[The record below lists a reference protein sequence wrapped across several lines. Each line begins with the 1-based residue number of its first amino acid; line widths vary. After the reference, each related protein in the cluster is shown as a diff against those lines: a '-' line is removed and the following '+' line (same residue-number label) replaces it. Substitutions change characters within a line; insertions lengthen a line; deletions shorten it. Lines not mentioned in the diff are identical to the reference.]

1 MSTIVKARRTAAER
15 RGRWA
20 ERLCMLRLNLTGWRI
35 LARRHTAP
43 RGTGL
48 GEIDIV
54 AKRGRVIA
62 FIEVKARP
70 RRDLGLLAVSTGQQ
84 RRIARAAAVFLARRP
99 DLADCSARFDVM
111 IVGPGLWP
119 YRLTNAWEIDNPAR

>member
-1 MSTIVKARRTAAER
+1 MSAGAKARHQAAER

-20 ERLCMLRLNLTGWRI
+20 ERMCIIRLAVTGWRI
-35 LARRHTAP
+35 LARRHAGP

-48 GEIDIV
+48 GEIDLV
-54 AKRGRVIA
+54 ARRGRVIA

-70 RRDLGLLAVSTGQQ
+70 RRELGLFAVSVTQQ
-84 RRIARAAAVFLARRP
+84 RRIARAAAVFLAKRP
-99 DLADCSARFDVM
+99 DLADCTARFDVM

-119 YRLTNAWEIDNPAR
+119 YRLAHAWEMEAR